1 VLLEEIIHVRKIAI
15 LDDYQRV
22 SLRMADWSPVQ
33 SRCSVEVFDR
43 PLGTVE
49 QAATLAHFEIVCLMR
64 ERMPFPRRLIER
76 LPALKLLVVTGAHN
90 RTLDLTA
97 AKDYGITVS
106 HTRDGGTDHST
117 AELTWALIL
126 SAARHLPF
134 EHCEMRRGKW
144 QSTIGM
150 SLHGKTLGVL
160 GLGRLGSLVARV
172 GSAFGMRIIAW
183 SPNLTPERA
192 EAAGAHLVSKDDLF
206 ALSDVLTIHIVLS
219 DRTRGLVGVTELTR
233 MKIDAILVN
242 TSRGAI
248 VDEAAL
254 VLALVEKRIGM
265 AALDVFN
272 EEPLP
277 SDHALRRLDNVI
289 LTPHLGYVC
298 RETYTIYFNDV
309 VENILAYLAGAPIRL
324 LCSENVH

>member
-1 VLLEEIIHVRKIAI
+1 VRKIAI

>member
-1 VLLEEIIHVRKIAI
+1 MRKIAI